1 MIQIN
6 RDMRRLDVLRTA
18 HRRTL
23 HAVMPDHVAHMLRNS
38 CISNRNDTKNLCEEI
53 QQRQNNVSTD
63 TQLIP
68 VTITVSTFN
77 HKMY

>member
-1 MIQIN
+1 M
-6 RDMRRLDVLRTA
+6 LRTA

-23 HAVMPDHVAHMLRNS
+23 RAVMPDHVAHMLRS
-38 CISNRNDTKNLCEEI
+38 SYISNANDADNLCEET
-53 QQRQNNVSTD
+53 QRRQNNVSTD

-77 HKMY
+77 HEMYSKITCIEYHVI